1 MWRTT
6 VVKRKM
12 ERRTVV
18 KRKIRCTNMLSVE
31 LPPPPPLRQQFWEKK
46 YSISG
51 CSDSAKLALVLI
63 RQNSLKPPFKEVG

>member
-1 MWRTT
+1 
-6 VVKRKM
+6 M

-18 KRKIRCTNMLSVE
+18 KRKIRWTNMLSGISVFDVA
-31 LPPPPPLRQQFWEKK
+31 LTPPPPPRQQFWEKK

-51 CSDSAKLALVLI
+51 CSDSAKLALILI